1 MPLNFEISENEKS
14 PGNGE
19 DSETTEAQEN
29 ELKEEDFHTLNQ
41 HSDEEDCVED
51 FQEGPVEDNSTS
63 AINETPFRGQ
73 VKRAPGRPKKILNQE
88 DQENYFMRQ
97 QIILKPTKSP

>member
-41 HSDEEDCVED
+41 DSDEEDCVED
-51 FQEGPVEDNSTS
+51 FQEGPVEDKHDKRNTFSRTGEKSTRTTEKDT
-63 AINETPFRGQ
+63 NGKTR
-73 VKRAPGRPKKILNQE
+73 KTKKTI
-88 DQENYFMRQ
+88 
-97 QIILKPTKSP
+97 S